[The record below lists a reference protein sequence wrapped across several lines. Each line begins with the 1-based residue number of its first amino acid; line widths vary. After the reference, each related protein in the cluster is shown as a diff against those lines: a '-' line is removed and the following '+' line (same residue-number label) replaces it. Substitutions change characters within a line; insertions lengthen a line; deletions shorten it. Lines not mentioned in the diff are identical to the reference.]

1 MHSPEMTGR
10 VPLFPLRQSILIS
23 PIALTSI
30 PARRLNKEVLA
41 VSAVPSAVIVL
52 PARYASSRLPGKPLL
67 CETGKYLIQH
77 VYEAAAQARLAQEVI
92 VATDDPRI
100 QSAVRSFG
108 GSVMLTDPGHPSG
121 TDRVAEVARVI
132 PADLF
137 VNLQGDEPLIDPASL
152 DLLISLLAGDP
163 EADMAT
169 LAAPLANLEQYH
181 SPHCVKVV
189 CDDAGRALYFSRS
202 PIPFVRDGQPDL
214 EARPARFLQHI
225 GLYAYRRSFL
235 LRLAGLPPHPLETI
249 EKLEQLRALA
259 HGCRMPVGLIERP
272 TLGVDTREDYDRFVA
287 FQRRLESGQ
296 AA

>member
-1 MHSPEMTGR
+1 
-10 VPLFPLRQSILIS
+10 VF
-23 PIALTSI
+23 
-30 PARRLNKEVLA
+30 A
-41 VSAVPSAVIVL
+41 VSSAVIVL

-67 CETGKYLIQH
+67 RETGKYLIQH
-77 VYEAAAQARLAQEVI
+77 VYEQATKARLANDVI

-100 QSAVRSFG
+100 ETAVRSFG
-108 GSVMLTDPGHPSG
+108 GQVMRTDPRHPSG
-121 TDRVAEVARVI
+121 TDRVAEVARTI

-137 VNLQGDEPLIDPASL
+137 VNLQGDEPLVDPASL
-152 DLLISLLAGDP
+152 DLLITLLADNP
-163 EADMAT
+163 AADMAT

-189 CDDAGRALYFSRS
+189 CDEAGRALYFSRS

-214 EARPARFLQHI
+214 HARPARFLQHI

-235 LRLAGLPPHPLETI
+235 LQLADLPPHPLETL

-259 HGCRMPVGLIERP
+259 HGCQIPVGLIERP
-272 TLGVDTREDYDRFVA
+272 TLGVDTREDYERFVA
-287 FQRRLESGQ
+287 LYHRLVSGQ